1 MADDFGFGNIV
12 LKELDLDV
20 RFHGAPLLDPLVNF
34 RDQWLPLVTQLTIS
48 PLTDGVSTLA
58 LNYATVLQGTNI
70 TVVAKSSPFSFL
82 DINNDGIRGT
92 QEPMGPFPIIGYT
105 SLGQGQ
111 IVVVSDPSILIKS
124 MLHEADNAIF
134 LRNLVNISGQNPT
147 IFLDESHLP
156 TLQLEKSKKLLRSI
170 RRTIGNS
177 NILTLTVMIAIILI
191 MAPLWRQKGGSP

>member
-1 MADDFGFGNIV
+1 MNRAIINYQKTMDSIKSN
-12 LKELDLDV
+12 
-20 RFHGAPLLDPLVNF
+20 
-34 RDQWLPLVTQLTIS
+34 TQLQSSI
-48 PLTDGVSTLA
+48 
-58 LNYATVLQGTNI
+58 LQGTNI